1 MSELEDAFARLDRAL
16 GDLEDRLEAGLPA
29 PGNAEAAPGR
39 DTLSAERDKLAAKVA
54 ALQARSAEEAE
65 LRGEA
70 AAAVRAAL
78 IDLRA
83 MAGRAGAHG

>member
-29 PGNAEAAPGR
+29 PGQEAAPGR